1 MKINFTEENKEIFEH
16 EIIPLFSIS
25 EFWNDYSPSLW
36 YRVFEVNGSLRAI
49 AFTELHDRF
58 DIEKITDSSYGIVNV
73 QNKTLDFNDDCDYA
87 FYIHEQKPTNIFGFF
102 SHFSQASLPSLY
114 VTKETFFENRVH
126 RCNTRLGQSYRFAP
140 KIKIHTKRDSQT
152 SSAIISCISSN
163 IKAPTNMVGAFVLH
177 LTPHI
182 STLSILF

>member
-36 YRVFEVNGSLRAI
+36 YSVFEIDGSLRAI
-49 AFTELHDRF
+49 AFTELHDGF

-114 VTKETFFENRVH
+114 VTKETFFEKTEFIDATH
-126 RCNTRLGQSYRFAP
+126 DW
-140 KIKIHTKRDSQT
+140 DSLID
-152 SSAIISCISSN
+152 SLRKSRY
-163 IKAPTNMVGAFVLH
+163 
-177 LTPHI
+177 TPSEI
-182 STLSILF
+182 RKLLQL